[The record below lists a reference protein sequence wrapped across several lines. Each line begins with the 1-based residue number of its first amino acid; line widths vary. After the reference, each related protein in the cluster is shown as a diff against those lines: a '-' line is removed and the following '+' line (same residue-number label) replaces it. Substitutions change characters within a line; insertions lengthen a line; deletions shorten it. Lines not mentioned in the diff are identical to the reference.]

1 MVVPKV
7 VDRERRRG
15 DLAKAAAR
23 VVSRIGLEGVTV
35 QAVAAEAGCS
45 AGSIAHYFRNKDEL
59 LVHALQAA
67 SEALFLPLR
76 EPSESFGTLDSLRAI
91 ANGSL
96 PLDAARERDW
106 RVRLA
111 FWTRA
116 SGPPEE
122 VQLARQHLA
131 EWRVLWEGAIRAA
144 QQRGGVRADVDAR
157 EASSGIVAIIVGTA
171 AQLLI
176 RPRGGA
182 TQLASSVEAY
192 LGGLGTRAIRD

>member
-1 MVVPKV
+1 LDVPKV

-15 DLAKAAAR
+15 DLGRAAAR

-59 LVHALQAA
+59 LVQALHAAT
-67 SEALFLPLR
+67 EALIQLLR
-76 EPSESFGTLDSLRAI
+76 EPAEPLCTLDALRAL
-91 ANGSL
+91 ARGCL
-96 PLDAARERDW
+96 PLDSDRERDW

-122 VQLARQHLA
+122 VQLARDHLA
-131 EWRVLWEGAIRAA
+131 EWRVLWEGAICSVQA
-144 QQRGGVRADVDAR
+144 QGGVRADVDAA
-157 EASSGIVAIIVGTA
+157 EASAGIVALIVGTA
-171 AQLLI
+171 AQLLVRP
-176 RPRGGA
+176 RPRGA
-182 TQLASSVEAY
+182 QLLDPVESY
-192 LGGLGTRAIRD
+192 LRGLGSRLLQ

>member
-1 MVVPKV
+1 VPKV

-23 VVSRIGLEGVTV
+23 VIARIGLEGVTV

-45 AGSIAHYFRNKDEL
+45 AGSLAHYFRNKDEL
-59 LVHALQAA
+59 LVHALRTAT
-67 SEALFLPLR
+67 EALIQPLR
-76 EPSESFGTLDSLRAI
+76 ENGDGAGSLESLRAI
-91 ANGSL
+91 ARGSL
-96 PLDAARERDW
+96 PLDPGRERDW

-122 VQLARQHLA
+122 VQLARQHFA
-131 EWRVLWEGAIRAA
+131 EWRTLWEGAIRAA
-144 QQRGGVRADVDAR
+144 QANGAARDDVDVR

-171 AQLLI
+171 TQLLV
-176 RPRGGA
+176 RPRAGA
-182 TQLASSVEAY
+182 TQLADAVESYIGSFASE
-192 LGGLGTRAIRD
+192 TSH

>member
-1 MVVPKV
+1 MPKV

-59 LVHALQAA
+59 LVHALQVAT
-67 SEALFLPLR
+67 EALILPLR
-76 EPSESFGTLDSLRAI
+76 GPSDSFGTLDSLRSI
-91 ANGSL
+91 AAGSL
-96 PLDAARERDW
+96 PLDAARECDW

-131 EWRVLWEGAIRAA
+131 EWRVLWEAAIRAVQA
-144 QQRGGVRADVDAR
+144 RGGVRSDVDAR
-157 EASSGIVAIIVGTA
+157 EASSGVIAIIVGTA
-171 AQLLI
+171 AQLLLV
-176 RPRGGA
+176 RPRSGA
-182 TQLASSVEAY
+182 PIASSVEAY
-192 LGGLGTRAIRD
+192 VRGLGARV

>member
-1 MVVPKV
+1 MPKV

-23 VVSRIGLEGVTV
+23 VIARIGLEGVTV
-35 QAVAAEAGCS
+35 QSVAAEAECS

-59 LVHALQAA
+59 LVHALRVVT
-67 SEALFLPLR
+67 EPLMV
-76 EPSESFGTLDSLRAI
+76 SLRDEGNLPRSLESLRGLAQ
-91 ANGSL
+91 ASL

-131 EWRVLWEGAIRAA
+131 EWRLLWEAA
-144 QQRGGVRADVDAR
+144 VRRLQNAGVLSSENDAR
-157 EASSGIVAIIVGTA
+157 KLSSGIVAIIVGTA
-171 AQLLI
+171 THLLV
-176 RPRGGA
+176 RPRNGA
-182 TQLASSVEAY
+182 HPGDALDSYFRS
-192 LGGLGTRAIRD
+192 LGQRSGQ